1 MSLSTYETKCS
12 HLAEIEE
19 KKRQSDCKQE
29 GHQQL
34 VIELRFHPEQHS
46 LLFSHWGMVIT
57 FFHRSANP
65 KIQKAHHSHNSKG
78 YLLLFSCV
86 KDLVLAKLGGGDNQ
100 DKNRCVSCQFVSD
113 ITVLVLIQDDHW
125 WAIIYLYCNSFATQI
140 TIHMGEATLS
150 NTWLTLWKSVY
161 KPKPNQVVYFPN
173 PNLSAAEN
181 VKEKKK

>member
-1 MSLSTYETKCS
+1 MHYCSLVAYQIQVMSFSTYETKCS

-19 KKRQSDCKQE
+19 KKQQSDCKQE

-34 VIELRFHPEQHS
+34 VSELRFHPEQHS

-86 KDLVLAKLGGGDNQ
+86 KDLVLAKLGGGGQ
-100 DKNRCVSCQFVSD
+100 SRQKQMCQLSVCLWYHRAGVDPGRPLMSNHIFV
-113 ITVLVLIQDDHW
+113 LQ
-125 WAIIYLYCNSFATQI
+125 
-140 TIHMGEATLS
+140 
-150 NTWLTLWKSVY
+150 
-161 KPKPNQVVYFPN
+161 
-173 PNLSAAEN
+173 
-181 VKEKKK
+181 